1 MGIGLGNYE
10 EIENKE
16 NDSTSLSFS
25 LFSLGIGVT
34 FNNPEIING

>member
-25 LFSLGIGVT
+25 LLLLGIGVT